1 LGEPGQSTLIV
12 KNEKGVLRFGWVYEF
27 KYWESN
33 HLPTKKL
40 EKSPRKT

>member
-12 KNEKGVLRFGWVYEF
+12 KNEKGVFMFRRNSKF

-33 HLPTKKL
+33 
-40 EKSPRKT
+40 